1 MKFST
6 VMSPHLQPVN
16 SVDRVMLQ
24 VLLAL
29 IPGIAAMTWFFGI
42 GVLIN
47 IALAVVVALLAEA
60 SILGLR
66 GRPIGSTLKDLS
78 AVVTAV
84 LLAISLPVIAPW
96 WITVVG
102 ILFAIVIA
110 KHLYGGLGYN
120 PFNPAMAGYVLLL
133 VSFPM
138 QMTAWL
144 APIELGSVA
153 LNEVDWLKLIFLEQ
167 LPANIEFDA
176 ITMATPLDS
185 VRTQL
190 GLGRSVPEIKTDS
203 VFGLLAGKGWEW
215 VAGGYLLG
223 GLWLMW
229 RKIIGWQ
236 IPVGLLLGLGLFAS
250 ICYAIDNNQ
259 FAAPSFHLVAGA
271 TMLGAFFIA
280 TDPVTA
286 ATSVNGRLIYGLLI
300 GSLVYIIR
308 VWGGYPD
315 AMAFAV
321 LLANL
326 TAPAIDYFTRPRVF
340 GQKA

>member
-6 VMSPHLQPVN
+6 AHSPHLQPVN

-47 IALAVVVALLAEA
+47 IALAVLVALLAEA
-60 SILGLR
+60 SILALR
-66 GRPIGSTLKDLS
+66 GRPIGATLKDLS

-84 LLAISLPVIAPW
+84 LLAVSLPVIVPW

-102 ILFAIVIA
+102 CLFAIVIA

-138 QMTAWL
+138 PMTAWL
-144 APIELGSVA
+144 PPIELGSAA
-153 LNEVDWLKLIFLEQ
+153 LSEIDLFKLIFLER
-167 LPANIEFDA
+167 LPDSVSFDTV
-176 ITMATPLDS
+176 TMATPLDS
-185 VRTQL
+185 LKTQL
-190 GLGRSVPEIKTDS
+190 GLGRTAPEIQTNA
-203 VFGLLAGKGWEW
+203 VFGQIAGKGWEW
-215 VAGGYLLG
+215 VAGAYLLG
-223 GLWLMW
+223 GLWLLW

-250 ICYAIDNNQ
+250 VCYAIDSHR
-259 FAAPSFHLVAGA
+259 FALPSFHLAAGA

-286 ATSVNGRLIYGLLI
+286 ATSVKGRIVYGLLI

-321 LLANL
+321 LLGNL
-326 TAPAIDYFTRPRVF
+326 TAPAIDYFTQPRVF
-340 GQKA
+340 GQKT

>member
-6 VMSPHLQPVN
+6 AQSPHLQPVN
-16 SVDRVMLQ
+16 SVNRVMLR

-42 GVLIN
+42 GVLIQ
-47 IALAVVVALLAEA
+47 IIVAIVVAVLAEA
-60 SILGLR
+60 SILALR
-66 GRPIGSTLKDLS
+66 GRPIGATLNDLS

-84 LLAISLPVIAPW
+84 LLAVSLPPIAPW

-102 ILFAIVIA
+102 CLFALVIA

-120 PFNPAMAGYVLLL
+120 PFNPAMAGYVFLL

-138 QMTAWL
+138 PMTAWL
-144 APIELGSVA
+144 PPIELSQAPVSEID
-153 LNEVDWLKLIFLEQ
+153 LLKLIFFEQ
-167 LPANIEFDA
+167 LPDHITFDA
-176 ITMATPLDS
+176 LTMATPLDTIK
-185 VRTQL
+185 TQL
-190 GLGRSVPEIKTDS
+190 GLGRTITDIKTDA
-203 VFGLLAGKGWEW
+203 VFGFVAGKGSEW

-223 GLWLMW
+223 GLWLLW
-229 RKIIGWQ
+229 RKVIGWH
-236 IPVGLLLGLGLFAS
+236 IPVGLLAGLGLFAS
-250 ICYAIDNNQ
+250 IFHVIDGNQ
-259 FAAPSFHLVAGA
+259 FALPSFHLTAGA

-286 ATSVNGRLIYGLLI
+286 ATSVKGRFIYGFFI
-300 GSLVYIIR
+300 GSLVFIIR
-308 VWGGYPD
+308 VWGGFPD

-321 LLANL
+321 LLGNL

-340 GQKA
+340 GQKT

>member
-6 VMSPHLQPVN
+6 GMSPHLQPVN
-16 SVDRVMLQ
+16 SVNRVMLQ

-29 IPGIAAMTWFFGI
+29 LPGIATMTWFFGI
-42 GVLIN
+42 GILVN
-47 IALAVVVALLAEA
+47 IALAVTVSLIAEA
-60 SILGLR
+60 LILGLR
-66 GRPIGSTLKDLS
+66 GRPIPATLKDLS

-96 WITVVG
+96 WITVTG
-102 ILFAIVIA
+102 SLFAIVIA

-138 QMTAWL
+138 QMTAWMPPL
-144 APIELGSVA
+144 GLGSVT
-153 LNEVDWLKLIFLEQ
+153 LSEIDSFKLIFLER
-167 LPANIEFDA
+167 LPENVNFDA

-185 VRTQL
+185 VKTQL
-190 GLGRSVPEIKTDS
+190 GLGRSVPQIQTDA
-203 VFGLLAGKGWEW
+203 VFGMLAGKGWEW
-215 VAGGYLLG
+215 VACAYLAG

-236 IPVGLLLGLGLFAS
+236 IPVGLLLGLGIFSS
-250 ICYAIDNNQ
+250 ICYLIDSHH
-259 FAAPSFHLVAGA
+259 FASPVFHLFAGA

-286 ATSVNGRLIYGLLI
+286 ATSVNGRIIYGLLI

-321 LLANL
+321 LLGNL

-340 GQKA
+340 GQKI